1 MAQRRRLGRRRIR
14 ALKETD
20 MSGDRNGVTRREVI
34 RTSALAAGALAAG
47 VATGKGGGAMA
58 SVQAA
63 KIPAGKIGNVTIGR
77 MLLGGNLIGGW
88 LHCRD
93 LKYPGQLF
101 RAYCTEEKILQTI
114 ALAEQHGINTVFET
128 GGDFVNRH
136 NRATGGKMQFIP
148 HIEVDADR
156 SEQALKDHIKAQ
168 VDTGAVALYVW
179 GVSADRLVHDGN
191 GPKLARAVELAGAH
205 GLPIGVGTHSL
216 TVVKECERLKAP
228 VDFYVKTLHRDDY
241 PTATPKER
249 RKDFM
254 WMTGEGGYYD
264 NMWCI
269 DAEETIAYMKGIA
282 KPWIAFKVLA
292 AGAYLPRDG
301 FQYAIKNG
309 ADFIAVGMFDFQ
321 IADNCE
327 VLKRVVADNGR
338 REREW
343 RG

>member
-1 MAQRRRLGRRRIR
+1 M
-14 ALKETD
+14 ETTA
-20 MSGDRNGVTRREVI
+20 GLTRRELLK
-34 RTSALAAGALAAG
+34 TTAAASG
-47 VATGKGGGAMA
+47 VAGLADTLQQGVA
-58 SVQAA
+58 QPEP
-63 KIPAGKIGNVTIGR
+63 IPSGRIGNVRIGR

-88 LHCRD
+88 MHCRD
-93 LKYPGQLF
+93 LKYVHQLF
-101 RAYCTEEKILQTI
+101 RAYCTEAKIMETI
-114 ALAEQHGINTVFET
+114 ALAERHGINTVFET

-136 NRATGGKMQFIP
+136 NRQNGGKMQFIP

-179 GVSADRLVHDGN
+179 GVSSDRLVYTGN
-191 GPKLARAVELAGAH
+191 SAKLARAVELAKAH
-205 GLPIGVGTHSL
+205 GLPVGVGTHSL
-216 TVVKECERLKAP
+216 TVIKECERQRAP

-241 PTATPKER
+241 PTATPKEKR
-249 RKDFM
+249 RDFM
-254 WMTGEGGYYD
+254 WMTGEGGYFD

-269 DAEETIAYMKGIA
+269 DAEETIVYMQSIA

-301 FQYAIKNG
+301 FRYAFQNG

-327 VLKRVVADNGR
+327 VLKRIVADSRNRPRKWYG
-338 REREW
+338 
-343 RG
+343 

>member
-1 MAQRRRLGRRRIR
+1 M
-14 ALKETD
+14 
-20 MSGDRNGVTRREVI
+20 MGDRGGVTRRKLI
-34 RTSALAAGALAAG
+34 RTSALATGALTIGSAMGEGSA
-47 VATGKGGGAMA
+47 AMA

-77 MLLGGNLIGGW
+77 MLLGGNLIGGC

-93 LKYPGQLF
+93 LKYVGQLF

-128 GGDFVNRH
+128 GAEVVQKH
-136 NRATGGKMQFIP
+136 NKRTGGKMQFIP

-156 SEQALKDHIKAQ
+156 SDQFLKDHIKAQ

-179 GVSADRLVHDGN
+179 GVSSDRLVYSGN
-191 GPKLARAVELAGAH
+191 SAKLARAVELAKAH

-241 PTATPKER
+241 PTATPRER

-254 WMTGEGGYYD
+254 WMTGDGSYFD
-264 NMWCI
+264 NMWCV

-321 IADNCE
+321 IAENCE
-327 VLKRVVADNGR
+327 VLKRVLADNER

>member
-1 MAQRRRLGRRRIR
+1 M
-14 ALKETD
+14 EE
-20 MSGDRNGVTRREVI
+20 RNTFTRRELLG
-34 RTSALAAGALAAG
+34 TSAIAAGSVMSGGLTSGIPSPPAAG
-47 VATGKGGGAMA
+47 EQVER
-58 SVQAA
+58 
-63 KIPAGKIGNVTIGR
+63 IPSGKIGNVTIGR

-93 LKYPGQLF
+93 LKYVGQLF

-114 ALAEQHGINTVFET
+114 ALAEKHGINTVFET
-128 GGDFVNRH
+128 GGDFVQRH

-156 SEQALKDHIKAQ
+156 SEQALRDHIKAQ
-168 VDTGAVALYVW
+168 ADTGAVALYVW
-179 GVSADRLVHDGN
+179 GVSSDRLVYTGHAA
-191 GPKLARAVELAGAH
+191 KLVRAVELARET

-241 PTATPKER
+241 PSATPRER

-269 DAEETIAYMKGIA
+269 DADETIAFMKQIA

-301 FQYAIKNG
+301 FQYAFANG

-321 IADNCE
+321 IADNCAT
-327 VLKRVVADNGR
+327 LNKTLAANAR
-338 REREW
+338 RERRW
-343 RG
+343 FG

>member
-1 MAQRRRLGRRRIR
+1 MGE
-14 ALKETD
+14 ETG
-20 MSGDRNGVTRREVI
+20 MTRREVI
-34 RTSALAAGALAAG
+34 RSSAVSVGAATLAGMAPRGGDAAP
-47 VATGKGGGAMA
+47 A
-58 SVQAA
+58 SVQGD

-93 LKYPGQLF
+93 LKYVGQLF

-114 ALAEQHGINTVFET
+114 ALAEKHGINTVFET
-128 GGDFVNRH
+128 GGDFVQRYNRE
-136 NRATGGKMQFIP
+136 TGGKMQFIP

-168 VDTGAVALYVW
+168 VDSGAVALYVW
-179 GVSADRLVHDGN
+179 GVSSDRLVHSGH
-191 GPKLARAVELAGAH
+191 GPKLARAVELARAH
-205 GLPIGVGTHSL
+205 GMPVGVGTHSL

-254 WMTGEGGYYD
+254 WMTGEGGYFD

-269 DAEETIAYMKGIA
+269 DADETIAFMKGLS

-301 FQYAIKNG
+301 FEYAIKNG

-321 IADNCE
+321 IKDNCDTLRR
-327 VLKRVVADNGR
+327 VLSGNATRNRKWFG
-338 REREW
+338 
-343 RG
+343 